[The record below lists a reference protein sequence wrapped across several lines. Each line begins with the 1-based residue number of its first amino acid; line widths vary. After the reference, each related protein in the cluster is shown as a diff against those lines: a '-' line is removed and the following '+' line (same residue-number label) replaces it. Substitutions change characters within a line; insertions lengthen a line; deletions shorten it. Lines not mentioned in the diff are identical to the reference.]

1 MEFKRTNMC
10 GSLRIEDLGK
20 EVVLMGWV
28 GKKRNL
34 GSLVFIDL
42 RDKTGISQI
51 VVREE
56 DADNYQVAKSLA
68 QEYVIEVKGKVF
80 ERESKNPDI
89 PTGDIEII
97 ADKINILDK
106 AKTPPIYIK
115 DDDDVSENLRLKYRY
130 LDMRKPSVQRN
141 LKLRSDIVR
150 TMREYMYD
158 NDFTEVETPFLTKP
172 TPEGARDYL
181 VPSRINSGKFYAL
194 PQSPQLL
201 KQILMIGSLDR
212 YFQVV
217 KCFRDEDLRANRQP
231 EFTQLDLEMSF
242 SNQDDVIAMN
252 EGLLKTL
259 FDKYTDYDLKL
270 PIARMDYSEAIESY
284 GSDKPDLRYGYKI
297 QDVSDIFVDSDF
309 KVFSDNTTD
318 GKSVRAIN
326 FTGLEDKYSRKQLDK
341 LTDFVKDYGLKG
353 LSYVKFNSDMQSSIK
368 KFLTD
373 EIIEGLKEKL
383 GAKEGDLI
391 FLAADKDKTVLEA
404 LGALRV
410 KIAKDN
416 NLYEKEYALT
426 WVVNFPMFEYSE
438 EEDRYVAQHHPFTM
452 MNEEDIDLLETHP
465 EKVRTQAYDI
475 VINGDEMGGGSVRIN
490 NSDLQERVFKALKL
504 SKEDIENKF
513 GFFIEALQYGT
524 PPHAG
529 LAYGLDRLLMLFAK
543 TDNIKDII
551 AFPKTQSATCPLTE
565 APSIVD
571 DKALD
576 ELNIKLRWY
585 EMSMTKEGLV
595 LENNNGNLKIQVDRN
610 SACGSCAANGSCA
623 ERKSTIIEMFSA
635 DDIKK
640 GDTVLLQSDASQI
653 NKLSAIVYV
662 FPMIMVMIGAIG
674 PSLLFK
680 NSNLDLNLISLLS
693 VLVFLAISILIM
705 RKVDKRFKKEQLM
718 KIRKINK

>member
-1 MEFKRTNMC
+1 MEFKRTHMC
-10 GSLRIEDLGK
+10 GSLRIDDLGK

-28 GKKRNL
+28 AKKRNL

-51 VVREE
+51 VIRE
-56 DADNYQVAKSLA
+56 DDKDNYEKARQISA
-68 QEYVIEVKGKVF
+68 EYVLEVKGKVF

-130 LDMRKPSVQRN
+130 PDMRKPSVQRN

-150 TMREYMYD
+150 TMREYFYE
-158 NDFTEVETPFLTKP
+158 NEFTEVETPFLTKP

-181 VPSRINSGKFYAL
+181 VPSRINAGKFYAL

-252 EGLLKTL
+252 EGLLKVL
-259 FDKYTDYDLKL
+259 FDTYTDYDLKL
-270 PIARMDYSEAIESY
+270 PINRMDYSEAMEYY
-284 GSDKPDLRYGYKI
+284 GSDKPDLRFGYKI
-297 QDVSDIFVDSDF
+297 QDVTELFVNSEF
-309 KVFSDNTTD
+309 KVFADNTSD
-318 GKSVRAIN
+318 GRSVRAIN
-326 FTGLEDKYSRKQLDK
+326 FAGLEEKYSRKQLDK

-353 LSYVKFNSDMQSSIK
+353 LSYIKFNESMQSSIK

-373 EIIEGLKEKL
+373 EVIDGLKEKL
-383 GAKEGDLI
+383 DAKDGDLI
-391 FLAADKDKTVLEA
+391 FLAADKDRTVLEG

-410 KIAKDN
+410 KIAKEND
-416 NLYEKEYALT
+416 LYEREYALT

-452 MNEEDIDLLETHP
+452 PNEEDIDLLLTEP

-490 NSDLQERVFKALKL
+490 NSDLQKKVFEALKL
-504 SKEDIENKF
+504 TDEDIQNKF

-565 APSIVD
+565 APALVD
-571 DKALD
+571 DKALE
-576 ELNIKLRWY
+576 ELNIKLRW
-585 EMSMTKEGLV
+585 
-595 LENNNGNLKIQVDRN
+595 
-610 SACGSCAANGSCA
+610 
-623 ERKSTIIEMFSA
+623 
-635 DDIKK
+635 
-640 GDTVLLQSDASQI
+640 I
-653 NKLSAIVYV
+653 N
-662 FPMIMVMIGAIG
+662 
-674 PSLLFK
+674 
-680 NSNLDLNLISLLS
+680 
-693 VLVFLAISILIM
+693 
-705 RKVDKRFKKEQLM
+705 
-718 KIRKINK
+718 

>member
-1 MEFKRTNMC
+1 MEFKRTHMC
-10 GSLRIEDLGK
+10 GSLRNSDLGE

-28 GKKRNL
+28 AKKRNL

-51 VVREE
+51 VIREE
-56 DADNYQVAKSLA
+56 DSENYQKAREISP
-68 QEYVIEVKGKVF
+68 EYVFEVKGKVY

-130 LDMRKPSVQRN
+130 LDMRKPSVQKN

-150 TMREYMYD
+150 TMREYFYD

-181 VPSRINSGKFYAL
+181 VPSRINEGKFYAL

-252 EGLLKTL
+252 EGLLKVL
-259 FDKYTDYDLKL
+259 FDNYTDYDLKL
-270 PIARMDYSEAIESY
+270 PINRMDYSEAMESY

-297 QDVSDIFVDSDF
+297 KNVTDLFIDSDF
-309 KVFSDNTTD
+309 KVFADNTTE

-326 FTGLEDKYSRKQLDK
+326 FNGLEEKYSRKQLDK

-353 LSYVKFNSDMQSSIK
+353 LSYIKFNDSMQSSIK

-373 EIIEGLKEKL
+373 EIVDGLREKL
-383 GAKEGDLI
+383 DAKDGDLI
-391 FLAADKDKTVLEA
+391 FLAADKDRTVLEA

-416 NLYEKEYALT
+416 KLFEKEYALT

-452 MNEEDIDLLETHP
+452 PNEEDIDLLLTEP

-490 NSDLQERVFKALKL
+490 NSDLQKKVFEALKL
-504 SKEDIENKF
+504 SDEDIKNKF

-565 APSIVD
+565 APALVD
-571 DKALD
+571 EKALD
-576 ELNIKLRWY
+576 ELNIKLR
-585 EMSMTKEGLV
+585 
-595 LENNNGNLKIQVDRN
+595 
-610 SACGSCAANGSCA
+610 
-623 ERKSTIIEMFSA
+623 
-635 DDIKK
+635 
-640 GDTVLLQSDASQI
+640 
-653 NKLSAIVYV
+653 
-662 FPMIMVMIGAIG
+662 
-674 PSLLFK
+674 
-680 NSNLDLNLISLLS
+680 
-693 VLVFLAISILIM
+693 
-705 RKVDKRFKKEQLM
+705 
-718 KIRKINK
+718 

>member
-1 MEFKRTNMC
+1 MEFKRTHMC

-28 GKKRNL
+28 AKKRNL

-51 VVREE
+51 VIRE
-56 DADNYQVAKSLA
+56 DNKDNYEKAREISA
-68 QEYVIEVKGKVF
+68 EYVLEIKGKVF

-130 LDMRKPSVQRN
+130 LDMRKPSVQKN

-150 TMREYMYD
+150 TMREYFYE

-181 VPSRINSGKFYAL
+181 VPSRINAGKFYAL

-242 SNQDDVIAMN
+242 SDQDDVIAMN
-252 EGLLKTL
+252 EGLLKVL
-259 FDKYTDYDLKL
+259 FDTYTDYDLKL
-270 PIARMDYSEAIESY
+270 PINRMDYSEAMESY

-297 QDVSDIFVDSDF
+297 KDVTEVFVDSKF
-309 KVFSDNTTD
+309 KVFADNTTE
-318 GKSVRAIN
+318 GRSVRAIN

-353 LSYVKFNSDMQSSIK
+353 LSYIKFNENMQSSIK

-373 EIIEGLKEKL
+373 DVLAALKEKL
-383 GAKEGDLI
+383 DAKDGDLI
-391 FLAADKDKTVLEA
+391 FLAADKDKTVLEG

-410 KIAKDN
+410 KVAKDN
-416 NLYEKEYALT
+416 DLYEKEYALT

-438 EEDRYVAQHHPFTM
+438 EEDRYVSQHHPFTM
-452 MNEEDIDLLETHP
+452 PNEEDIDLLLTHP

-490 NSDLQERVFKALKL
+490 NSDLQKKIFEALKL
-504 SKEDIENKF
+504 SDEDIQNKF

-565 APSIVD
+565 APAIVD
-571 DKALD
+571 DRALE
-576 ELNIKLRWY
+576 ELNIKLR
-585 EMSMTKEGLV
+585 
-595 LENNNGNLKIQVDRN
+595 
-610 SACGSCAANGSCA
+610 
-623 ERKSTIIEMFSA
+623 
-635 DDIKK
+635 
-640 GDTVLLQSDASQI
+640 
-653 NKLSAIVYV
+653 
-662 FPMIMVMIGAIG
+662 
-674 PSLLFK
+674 
-680 NSNLDLNLISLLS
+680 
-693 VLVFLAISILIM
+693 
-705 RKVDKRFKKEQLM
+705 
-718 KIRKINK
+718 

>member
-1 MEFKRTNMC
+1 MEFKRTHMC
-10 GSLRIEDLGK
+10 GSLRSSDLGK

-28 GKKRNL
+28 AKKRNL

-51 VVREE
+51 VIR
-56 DADNYQVAKSLA
+56 DDDKDNYEKAREIS
-68 QEYVIEVKGKVF
+68 QEYVLEVKGKVF

-150 TMREYMYD
+150 TMREYFYE

-181 VPSRINSGKFYAL
+181 VPSRINAGKFYAL

-252 EGLLKTL
+252 EGLLKVL
-259 FDKYTDYDLKL
+259 FDTYTDYDLKL
-270 PIARMDYSEAIESY
+270 PINRMDYSEAMESY

-297 QDVSDIFVDSDF
+297 KDVSEIFVGSEF
-309 KVFSDNTTD
+309 KVFADNTSD

-353 LSYVKFNSDMQSSIK
+353 LSYIKFNNEMQSSIK

-373 EIIEGLKEKL
+373 DVINGLKVKL
-383 GAKEGDLI
+383 DAKDGDLI
-391 FLAADKDKTVLEA
+391 FLAADKDKTVLEG

-452 MNEEDIDLLETHP
+452 PNEEDIDLLLTQP

-490 NSDLQERVFKALKL
+490 NSDLQKKVFEALKL
-504 SKEDIENKF
+504 SDEDIKIKF

-565 APSIVD
+565 APTMVD
-571 DKALD
+571 DKALED
-576 ELNIKLRWY
+576 LNIKLR
-585 EMSMTKEGLV
+585 
-595 LENNNGNLKIQVDRN
+595 
-610 SACGSCAANGSCA
+610 
-623 ERKSTIIEMFSA
+623 
-635 DDIKK
+635 
-640 GDTVLLQSDASQI
+640 
-653 NKLSAIVYV
+653 
-662 FPMIMVMIGAIG
+662 
-674 PSLLFK
+674 
-680 NSNLDLNLISLLS
+680 
-693 VLVFLAISILIM
+693 
-705 RKVDKRFKKEQLM
+705 
-718 KIRKINK
+718 

>member
-1 MEFKRTNMC
+1 MEFKRTHMC

-28 GKKRNL
+28 AKKRNL

-51 VVREE
+51 VIRE
-56 DADNYQVAKSLA
+56 DDKDNYEKAREISA
-68 QEYVIEVKGKVF
+68 EYVLEVKGKVF

-130 LDMRKPSVQRN
+130 LDMRKPSVQKN

-150 TMREYMYD
+150 TMREYFYE

-181 VPSRINSGKFYAL
+181 VPSRINAGKFYAL

-242 SNQDDVIAMN
+242 ADQDDVIAMN
-252 EGLLKTL
+252 EGLLKVL
-259 FDKYTDYDLKL
+259 FDTYTDYDLKL
-270 PIARMDYSEAIESY
+270 PINRMDYSEAMESF

-297 QDVSDIFVDSDF
+297 KDVTEVFVDSEF
-309 KVFSDNTTD
+309 KVFADNTTE
-318 GKSVRAIN
+318 GRSVRAIN

-353 LSYVKFNSDMQSSIK
+353 LSYIKFNENMQSSIK
-368 KFLTD
+368 KFLTED
-373 EIIEGLKEKL
+373 VVNKLKEKL
-383 GAKEGDLI
+383 NAKDGDLI
-391 FLAADKDKTVLEA
+391 FLAADKDKTVLEG

-410 KIAKDN
+410 KVAKDN
-416 NLYEKEYALT
+416 DLYEKEYALT

-438 EEDRYVAQHHPFTM
+438 EEDRYVSQHHPFTM
-452 MNEEDIDLLETHP
+452 PNEEDIDLLLTHP

-490 NSDLQERVFKALKL
+490 NSDLQKKIFEALKL
-504 SKEDIENKF
+504 SDEDIQNKF

-565 APSIVD
+565 APAIVD
-571 DKALD
+571 DRALE
-576 ELNIKLRWY
+576 ELNIKLR
-585 EMSMTKEGLV
+585 
-595 LENNNGNLKIQVDRN
+595 
-610 SACGSCAANGSCA
+610 
-623 ERKSTIIEMFSA
+623 
-635 DDIKK
+635 
-640 GDTVLLQSDASQI
+640 
-653 NKLSAIVYV
+653 
-662 FPMIMVMIGAIG
+662 
-674 PSLLFK
+674 
-680 NSNLDLNLISLLS
+680 
-693 VLVFLAISILIM
+693 
-705 RKVDKRFKKEQLM
+705 
-718 KIRKINK
+718 

>member
-1 MEFKRTNMC
+1 MEFKRTHMC

-28 GKKRNL
+28 AKKRNL

-51 VVREE
+51 VIRE
-56 DADNYQVAKSLA
+56 DNKDNYEKAREISA
-68 QEYVIEVKGKVF
+68 EYVLEIKGKVF

-130 LDMRKPSVQRN
+130 LDMRKPSVQKN

-150 TMREYMYD
+150 TMREYFYE

-181 VPSRINSGKFYAL
+181 VPSRINAGKFYAL

-242 SNQDDVIAMN
+242 SDQDDVIAMN
-252 EGLLKTL
+252 EGLLKVL
-259 FDKYTDYDLKL
+259 FDTYTDYDLKL
-270 PIARMDYSEAIESY
+270 PINRMDYSEAMESY

-297 QDVSDIFVDSDF
+297 KDVTDVFVNSEF
-309 KVFSDNTTD
+309 KVFSDNTTE
-318 GKSVRAIN
+318 GRSVRAIN

-353 LSYVKFNSDMQSSIK
+353 LSYIKFNENMQSSIK

-373 EIIEGLKEKL
+373 DVLAALKEKL
-383 GAKEGDLI
+383 DAKDGDLI
-391 FLAADKDKTVLEA
+391 FLAADKDKTVLEG

-410 KIAKDN
+410 KVAKDN
-416 NLYEKEYALT
+416 DLYEKEYALT

-438 EEDRYVAQHHPFTM
+438 EEDRYVSQHHPFTM
-452 MNEEDIDLLETHP
+452 PNEEDIDLLLTHP

-490 NSDLQERVFKALKL
+490 NSDLQKKIFEALKL
-504 SKEDIENKF
+504 SDEDIQNKF

-565 APSIVD
+565 APAIVD
-571 DKALD
+571 DRALE
-576 ELNIKLRWY
+576 ELNIKLR
-585 EMSMTKEGLV
+585 
-595 LENNNGNLKIQVDRN
+595 
-610 SACGSCAANGSCA
+610 
-623 ERKSTIIEMFSA
+623 
-635 DDIKK
+635 
-640 GDTVLLQSDASQI
+640 
-653 NKLSAIVYV
+653 
-662 FPMIMVMIGAIG
+662 
-674 PSLLFK
+674 
-680 NSNLDLNLISLLS
+680 
-693 VLVFLAISILIM
+693 
-705 RKVDKRFKKEQLM
+705 
-718 KIRKINK
+718 

>member
-1 MEFKRTNMC
+1 MGGNMEFKRTHMC
-10 GSLRIEDLGK
+10 GSLRNSDLGK

-28 GKKRNL
+28 AKKRNL

-51 VVREE
+51 VIREE
-56 DADNYQVAKSLA
+56 DSENYQKAREISP
-68 QEYVIEVKGKVF
+68 EYVLEVKGKVY

-97 ADKINILDK
+97 AYKINILDK

-130 LDMRKPSVQRN
+130 LDMRKPSVQKN

-150 TMREYMYD
+150 TMREYFYD

-181 VPSRINSGKFYAL
+181 VPSRINDGKFYAL

-252 EGLLKTL
+252 EGLLKVL
-259 FDKYTDYDLKL
+259 FDNYTDYNLEL
-270 PIARMDYSEAIESY
+270 PINRMDYSEAMESY

-297 QDVSDIFVDSDF
+297 KNVTDLFVDSEF
-309 KVFSDNTTD
+309 KVFAENTLD

-326 FTGLEDKYSRKQLDK
+326 FKGLEEKYSRKQLDK

-353 LSYVKFNSDMQSSIK
+353 LSYIKFNDSMQSSIK

-373 EIIEGLKEKL
+373 ELIDGLREKL
-383 GAKEGDLI
+383 DAECGDLI
-391 FLAADKDKTVLEA
+391 FLAADKDRTVLEA

-416 NLYEKEYALT
+416 KLFEKEYALT

-452 MNEEDIDLLETHP
+452 PNEEDIDFLLTEP

-490 NSDLQERVFKALKL
+490 NSDLQKKVFEALKL
-504 SKEDIENKF
+504 SDEDIKNKF

-565 APSIVD
+565 APALVD
-571 DKALD
+571 EKALE
-576 ELNIKLRWY
+576 ELNIKLR
-585 EMSMTKEGLV
+585 
-595 LENNNGNLKIQVDRN
+595 
-610 SACGSCAANGSCA
+610 
-623 ERKSTIIEMFSA
+623 
-635 DDIKK
+635 
-640 GDTVLLQSDASQI
+640 
-653 NKLSAIVYV
+653 
-662 FPMIMVMIGAIG
+662 
-674 PSLLFK
+674 
-680 NSNLDLNLISLLS
+680 
-693 VLVFLAISILIM
+693 
-705 RKVDKRFKKEQLM
+705 
-718 KIRKINK
+718 

>member
-1 MEFKRTNMC
+1 MEFKRTHMC
-10 GSLRIEDLGK
+10 GSLRSSDLGK

-28 GKKRNL
+28 AKKRNL

-51 VVREE
+51 VIR
-56 DADNYQVAKSLA
+56 DDDKDNYEKAREIS
-68 QEYVIEVKGKVF
+68 QEYVLEVKGKVF

-150 TMREYMYD
+150 TMREYFYE

-181 VPSRINSGKFYAL
+181 VPSRINAGKFYAL

-252 EGLLKTL
+252 EGLLKVL
-259 FDKYTDYDLKL
+259 FDTYTDYDLKL
-270 PIARMDYSEAIESY
+270 PINRMDYSEAMESY

-297 QDVSDIFVDSDF
+297 KDVSEIFVGSEF
-309 KVFSDNTTD
+309 KVFADNTGD
-318 GKSVRAIN
+318 GRSVRAIN

-341 LTDFVKDYGLKG
+341 LTDPVKDYGLKG
-353 LSYVKFNSDMQSSIK
+353 LSYIKFNNEMQSSIK

-373 EIIEGLKEKL
+373 DVINGLKEKL
-383 GAKEGDLI
+383 DAKDGDLI
-391 FLAADKDKTVLEA
+391 FLAADKDKTVLEG

-452 MNEEDIDLLETHP
+452 PNEEDIDLLLTQP

-490 NSDLQERVFKALKL
+490 NSDLQKKVFEALKL
-504 SKEDIENKF
+504 SDEDIKIKF

-565 APSIVD
+565 APTMVD
-571 DKALD
+571 DKALED
-576 ELNIKLRWY
+576 LNIKLR
-585 EMSMTKEGLV
+585 
-595 LENNNGNLKIQVDRN
+595 
-610 SACGSCAANGSCA
+610 
-623 ERKSTIIEMFSA
+623 
-635 DDIKK
+635 
-640 GDTVLLQSDASQI
+640 
-653 NKLSAIVYV
+653 
-662 FPMIMVMIGAIG
+662 
-674 PSLLFK
+674 
-680 NSNLDLNLISLLS
+680 
-693 VLVFLAISILIM
+693 
-705 RKVDKRFKKEQLM
+705 
-718 KIRKINK
+718 

>member
-1 MEFKRTNMC
+1 MEFKRTHMC

-28 GKKRNL
+28 AKKRNL

-51 VVREE
+51 VIRE
-56 DADNYQVAKSLA
+56 DDKDNYERARQISA
-68 QEYVIEVKGKVF
+68 EYVLEVKGKVF

-150 TMREYMYD
+150 TMREYFYD
-158 NDFTEVETPFLTKP
+158 NEFTEVETPFLTKP

-181 VPSRINSGKFYAL
+181 VPSRINAGKFYAL

-242 SNQDDVIAMN
+242 SDQDDVIAMN
-252 EGLLKTL
+252 EGLLKVL
-259 FDKYTDYDLKL
+259 FDTYTDYDLKL
-270 PIARMDYSEAIESY
+270 PINRMDYSEAMESY
-284 GSDKPDLRYGYKI
+284 GSDKPDLRFGYKI
-297 QDVSDIFVDSDF
+297 KDVTELFVDSEF
-309 KVFSDNTTD
+309 KVFADNTSD
-318 GKSVRAIN
+318 GRSVRAIN
-326 FTGLEDKYSRKQLDK
+326 FTGLEEKYSRKQLDK

-353 LSYVKFNSDMQSSIK
+353 LSYIKFNESMQSSIK

-373 EIIEGLKEKL
+373 EVIDGLREKL
-383 GAKEGDLI
+383 DAKDGDLI
-391 FLAADKDKTVLEA
+391 FLAADKDRTVLEG

-410 KIAKDN
+410 KIAKEN

-452 MNEEDIDLLETHP
+452 PNEEDIDLLLTEP

-490 NSDLQERVFKALKL
+490 NSDLQKKVFEALKL
-504 SKEDIENKF
+504 TDEDIQNKF

-565 APSIVD
+565 APALVD
-571 DKALD
+571 DKALE
-576 ELNIKLRWY
+576 ELNIKLR
-585 EMSMTKEGLV
+585 
-595 LENNNGNLKIQVDRN
+595 
-610 SACGSCAANGSCA
+610 
-623 ERKSTIIEMFSA
+623 
-635 DDIKK
+635 
-640 GDTVLLQSDASQI
+640 
-653 NKLSAIVYV
+653 
-662 FPMIMVMIGAIG
+662 
-674 PSLLFK
+674 
-680 NSNLDLNLISLLS
+680 
-693 VLVFLAISILIM
+693 
-705 RKVDKRFKKEQLM
+705 
-718 KIRKINK
+718 

>member
-1 MEFKRTNMC
+1 MEFKRTHMC
-10 GSLRIEDLGK
+10 GSLRNSDLGK

-28 GKKRNL
+28 AKKRNL

-51 VVREE
+51 VIREE
-56 DADNYQVAKSLA
+56 DSENYQKAREISP
-68 QEYVIEVKGKVF
+68 EYVLEVKGKVY

-97 ADKINILDK
+97 AYKINILDK

-130 LDMRKPSVQRN
+130 LDMRKPSVQKN

-150 TMREYMYD
+150 TMREYFYD

-181 VPSRINSGKFYAL
+181 VPSRINDGKFYAL

-252 EGLLKTL
+252 EGLLKVL
-259 FDKYTDYDLKL
+259 FDNYTDYNLEL
-270 PIARMDYSEAIESY
+270 PINRMDYSEAMESY

-297 QDVSDIFVDSDF
+297 KNVTDLFVYSEF
-309 KVFSDNTTD
+309 KVFAENTLD

-326 FTGLEDKYSRKQLDK
+326 FKGLEEKYSRKQLDK

-353 LSYVKFNSDMQSSIK
+353 LSYIKFNDSMQSSIK

-373 EIIEGLKEKL
+373 ELIDGLREKL
-383 GAKEGDLI
+383 DAECGDLI
-391 FLAADKDKTVLEA
+391 FLAADKDRTVLEA

-416 NLYEKEYALT
+416 KLFEKEYALT

-452 MNEEDIDLLETHP
+452 PNEEDIDLLLTEP

-490 NSDLQERVFKALKL
+490 NSDLQKKVFEALKL
-504 SKEDIENKF
+504 SDEDIKNKF

-565 APSIVD
+565 APALVD
-571 DKALD
+571 EKALE
-576 ELNIKLRWY
+576 ELNIKLRWFY
-585 EMSMTKEGLV
+585 KWQW
-595 LENNNGNLKIQVDRN
+595 LK
-610 SACGSCAANGSCA
+610 
-623 ERKSTIIEMFSA
+623 
-635 DDIKK
+635 
-640 GDTVLLQSDASQI
+640 
-653 NKLSAIVYV
+653 
-662 FPMIMVMIGAIG
+662 
-674 PSLLFK
+674 
-680 NSNLDLNLISLLS
+680 
-693 VLVFLAISILIM
+693 
-705 RKVDKRFKKEQLM
+705 KV
-718 KIRKINK
+718 

>member
-1 MEFKRTNMC
+1 MEFKRTHMC
-10 GSLRIEDLGK
+10 GSLRESNLGE

-28 GKKRNL
+28 AKKRNL

-42 RDKTGISQI
+42 RDKTGLSQI
-51 VVREE
+51 VIREE
-56 DADNYQVAKSLA
+56 DSENYEKARGISA
-68 QEYVIEVKGKVF
+68 EYVLEVKGKVF

-89 PTGDIEII
+89 PTGNIEII

-150 TMREYMYD
+150 TMREYFYD

-181 VPSRINSGKFYAL
+181 VPSRINEGKFYAL

-242 SNQDDVIAMN
+242 SDQDDVIAMN
-252 EGLLKTL
+252 EGLLKVL
-259 FDKYTDYDLKL
+259 FDTYTDYDLKL
-270 PIARMDYSEAIESY
+270 PINRMDYSEAMESY

-297 QDVSDIFVDSDF
+297 QNVSDIFVDSEF
-309 KVFSDNTTD
+309 RVFADNTSD

-326 FTGLEDKYSRKQLDK
+326 FTGLEEKYSRKQLDK

-353 LSYVKFNSDMQSSIK
+353 LSYIKFNDNMQSSIK

-383 GAKEGDLI
+383 DAKEGDLI
-391 FLAADKDKTVLEA
+391 FLAADKDRTVLEA

-416 NLYEKEYALT
+416 DLFEKEYALT

-452 MNEEDIDLLETHP
+452 PNEEDIDLLLTEP

-490 NSDLQERVFKALKL
+490 NSDLQKKVFEALKL
-504 SKEDIENKF
+504 TDEDIKNKF

-565 APSIVD
+565 APALVD
-571 DKALD
+571 DRALE
-576 ELNIKLRWY
+576 ELNIKLRW
-585 EMSMTKEGLV
+585 
-595 LENNNGNLKIQVDRN
+595 
-610 SACGSCAANGSCA
+610 
-623 ERKSTIIEMFSA
+623 
-635 DDIKK
+635 
-640 GDTVLLQSDASQI
+640 
-653 NKLSAIVYV
+653 
-662 FPMIMVMIGAIG
+662 
-674 PSLLFK
+674 
-680 NSNLDLNLISLLS
+680 
-693 VLVFLAISILIM
+693 
-705 RKVDKRFKKEQLM
+705 
-718 KIRKINK
+718 

>member
-1 MEFKRTNMC
+1 MEFKRTHMC
-10 GSLRIEDLGK
+10 GSLRESNLGE

-28 GKKRNL
+28 AKKRNL

-51 VVREE
+51 VIREE
-56 DADNYQVAKSLA
+56 DSENYEKARGISA
-68 QEYVIEVKGKVF
+68 EYVLEVKGKVF

-89 PTGDIEII
+89 PTGNIEII

-150 TMREYMYD
+150 TMREYFYD

-181 VPSRINSGKFYAL
+181 VPSRINEGKFYAL

-242 SNQDDVIAMN
+242 SDQDDVIAMN
-252 EGLLKTL
+252 EGLLKVL
-259 FDKYTDYDLKL
+259 FDTYTDYDLKL
-270 PIARMDYSEAIESY
+270 PINRMDYSEAMESY

-297 QDVSDIFVDSDF
+297 QNVSDIFVDSEF
-309 KVFSDNTTD
+309 RVFADNTSD

-326 FTGLEDKYSRKQLDK
+326 FTGLEEKYSRKQLDK

-353 LSYVKFNSDMQSSIK
+353 LSYIKFNDNMQSSIN

-383 GAKEGDLI
+383 DAKEGDLI
-391 FLAADKDKTVLEA
+391 FLAADKDRTVLEA

-416 NLYEKEYALT
+416 DLFEKEYALT

-452 MNEEDIDLLETHP
+452 PNEEDIDLLLTEP

-490 NSDLQERVFKALKL
+490 NSDLQKKVFEALKL
-504 SKEDIENKF
+504 TDEDIKNKF

-551 AFPKTQSATCPLTE
+551 VFPKTQSATCPLTE
-565 APSIVD
+565 APALVD
-571 DKALD
+571 DRALE
-576 ELNIKLRWY
+576 ELNIKLRW
-585 EMSMTKEGLV
+585 
-595 LENNNGNLKIQVDRN
+595 
-610 SACGSCAANGSCA
+610 
-623 ERKSTIIEMFSA
+623 
-635 DDIKK
+635 
-640 GDTVLLQSDASQI
+640 
-653 NKLSAIVYV
+653 
-662 FPMIMVMIGAIG
+662 
-674 PSLLFK
+674 
-680 NSNLDLNLISLLS
+680 
-693 VLVFLAISILIM
+693 
-705 RKVDKRFKKEQLM
+705 
-718 KIRKINK
+718 

>member
-1 MEFKRTNMC
+1 MEFKRTHMC
-10 GSLRIEDLGK
+10 GSLRIEDLSK

-28 GKKRNL
+28 AKKRNL

-51 VVREE
+51 VIRE
-56 DADNYQVAKSLA
+56 DDKDNYEKARQISA
-68 QEYVIEVKGKVF
+68 EYVLEVKGKVF

-89 PTGDIEII
+89 PTGEIEII

-150 TMREYMYD
+150 TMREYFYE
-158 NDFTEVETPFLTKP
+158 NEFTEVETPFLTKP

-181 VPSRINSGKFYAL
+181 VPSRINAGKFYAL

-242 SNQDDVIAMN
+242 SDQDDVIAMN
-252 EGLLKTL
+252 EGLLKVL
-259 FDKYTDYDLKL
+259 FDTYTDYDLKL
-270 PIARMDYSEAIESY
+270 PINRMDYSEAMESY
-284 GSDKPDLRYGYKI
+284 GSDKPDLRFGYKI
-297 QDVSDIFVDSDF
+297 QDVTELFVDSEF
-309 KVFSDNTTD
+309 KVFADNTTN
-318 GKSVRAIN
+318 GRSVRAIN
-326 FTGLEDKYSRKQLDK
+326 FTGLEEKYSRKQLDK

-353 LSYVKFNSDMQSSIK
+353 LSYIKFNESMQSSIK

-373 EIIEGLKEKL
+373 EVIDGLKEKL
-383 GAKEGDLI
+383 DAKDGDLI
-391 FLAADKDKTVLEA
+391 FLAADKDRTVLEG

-410 KIAKDN
+410 KIAKEND
-416 NLYEKEYALT
+416 LYEREYALT

-452 MNEEDIDLLETHP
+452 PNEEDIDLLLTEP

-490 NSDLQERVFKALKL
+490 NSDLQKKVFEALKL
-504 SKEDIENKF
+504 TDEDIQNKF

-565 APSIVD
+565 APALVD
-571 DKALD
+571 DKALE
-576 ELNIKLRWY
+576 ELNIKLRW
-585 EMSMTKEGLV
+585 
-595 LENNNGNLKIQVDRN
+595 
-610 SACGSCAANGSCA
+610 
-623 ERKSTIIEMFSA
+623 
-635 DDIKK
+635 
-640 GDTVLLQSDASQI
+640 I
-653 NKLSAIVYV
+653 N
-662 FPMIMVMIGAIG
+662 
-674 PSLLFK
+674 
-680 NSNLDLNLISLLS
+680 
-693 VLVFLAISILIM
+693 
-705 RKVDKRFKKEQLM
+705 
-718 KIRKINK
+718 

>member
-1 MEFKRTNMC
+1 MEFKRTHMC
-10 GSLRIEDLGK
+10 GSLRNCDLGE

-28 GKKRNL
+28 AKKRNL

-51 VVREE
+51 VIREE
-56 DADNYQVAKSLA
+56 DSENYQKAREISP
-68 QEYVIEVKGKVF
+68 EYVLEVKGKVY

-130 LDMRKPSVQRN
+130 LDMRKPSVQKN

-150 TMREYMYD
+150 TMREYFYD

-181 VPSRINSGKFYAL
+181 VPSRINEGKFYAL

-252 EGLLKTL
+252 EGLLKVL
-259 FDKYTDYDLKL
+259 FDNYTDYDLKL
-270 PIARMDYSEAIESY
+270 PISRMDYSEAMESY

-297 QDVSDIFVDSDF
+297 KNVTDLFIDSDF
-309 KVFSDNTTD
+309 KVFADNTTD

-326 FTGLEDKYSRKQLDK
+326 FNGLEEKYSRKQLDK

-353 LSYVKFNSDMQSSIK
+353 LSYIKFNDSMQSSIK

-373 EIIEGLKEKL
+373 EIVDGLREKL
-383 GAKEGDLI
+383 DAKDGDLI
-391 FLAADKDKTVLEA
+391 FLAADKDRTVLEA

-416 NLYEKEYALT
+416 KLFEKEYALT

-452 MNEEDIDLLETHP
+452 PNDEDIDLLLTEP

-490 NSDLQERVFKALKL
+490 NSDLQKKVFEALKL
-504 SKEDIENKF
+504 SDEDIKNKF

-565 APSIVD
+565 APALVD
-571 DKALD
+571 EKALE
-576 ELNIKLRWY
+576 ELNIKLRWFY
-585 EMSMTKEGLV
+585 KWQW
-595 LENNNGNLKIQVDRN
+595 LK
-610 SACGSCAANGSCA
+610 
-623 ERKSTIIEMFSA
+623 
-635 DDIKK
+635 
-640 GDTVLLQSDASQI
+640 
-653 NKLSAIVYV
+653 
-662 FPMIMVMIGAIG
+662 
-674 PSLLFK
+674 
-680 NSNLDLNLISLLS
+680 
-693 VLVFLAISILIM
+693 
-705 RKVDKRFKKEQLM
+705 KV
-718 KIRKINK
+718 

>member
-1 MEFKRTNMC
+1 MEFKRTHMC

-28 GKKRNL
+28 AKKRNL

-51 VVREE
+51 VIRE
-56 DADNYQVAKSLA
+56 DDKDNYEKARQISA
-68 QEYVIEVKGKVF
+68 EYVLEVKGKVF

-89 PTGDIEII
+89 PTGEIEII

-106 AKTPPIYIK
+106 AKIPPIYIK

-150 TMREYMYD
+150 TMREYFYE
-158 NDFTEVETPFLTKP
+158 NEFTEVETPFLTKP

-181 VPSRINSGKFYAL
+181 VPSRINAGKFYAL

-252 EGLLKTL
+252 EGLLKVL
-259 FDKYTDYDLKL
+259 FDTYTDYDLKL
-270 PIARMDYSEAIESY
+270 PINRMDYSEAMEYY
-284 GSDKPDLRYGYKI
+284 GSDKPDLRFGYKI
-297 QDVSDIFVDSDF
+297 QDVTELFVNSEF
-309 KVFSDNTTD
+309 KVFADNTSD
-318 GKSVRAIN
+318 GRSVRAIN
-326 FTGLEDKYSRKQLDK
+326 FAGLEEKYSRKQLDK

-353 LSYVKFNSDMQSSIK
+353 LSYIKFNESMQSSIK

-373 EIIEGLKEKL
+373 EVIDGLKEKL
-383 GAKEGDLI
+383 DAKDGDLI
-391 FLAADKDKTVLEA
+391 FLAADKDRTVLEG

-410 KIAKDN
+410 KIAKEND
-416 NLYEKEYALT
+416 LYEREYALT

-452 MNEEDIDLLETHP
+452 PNEEDIDLLLTAP

-490 NSDLQERVFKALKL
+490 NSDLQKKVFEALKL
-504 SKEDIENKF
+504 TDEDIQNKF

-565 APSIVD
+565 APALVD
-571 DKALD
+571 DKALE
-576 ELNIKLRWY
+576 ELNIKLRW
-585 EMSMTKEGLV
+585 
-595 LENNNGNLKIQVDRN
+595 
-610 SACGSCAANGSCA
+610 
-623 ERKSTIIEMFSA
+623 
-635 DDIKK
+635 
-640 GDTVLLQSDASQI
+640 I
-653 NKLSAIVYV
+653 N
-662 FPMIMVMIGAIG
+662 
-674 PSLLFK
+674 
-680 NSNLDLNLISLLS
+680 
-693 VLVFLAISILIM
+693 
-705 RKVDKRFKKEQLM
+705 
-718 KIRKINK
+718 

>member
-10 GSLRIEDLGK
+10 GDLRIENVGDS
-20 EVVLMGWV
+20 VVLMGWV
-28 GKKRNL
+28 AKKRNL

-42 RDKTGISQI
+42 RDKTGITQI
-51 VVREE
+51 VVRE
-56 DADNYQVAKSLA
+56 DDKDNYEKARSIT
-68 QEYVIEVKGKVF
+68 QEYVLEVKGRVN

-89 PTGDIEII
+89 GTGDIEII
-97 ADKINILDK
+97 VDKINILDK

-130 LDMRKPSVQRN
+130 LDLRKPSVQRN

-181 VPSRINSGKFYAL
+181 VPSRINEGKFYAL

-242 SNQDDVIAMN
+242 SDQDDVIAMN
-252 EGLLKTL
+252 EGLLKEL

-270 PIARMDYSEAIESY
+270 PIDRMDYSEAITSY

-297 QDVSDIFVDSDF
+297 NDVSSVFENSDF
-309 KVFSDNTTD
+309 KVFADNTND
-318 GKSVRAIN
+318 GRSVRAIN
-326 FTGLEDKYSRKQLDK
+326 FKNIAANYSRKQLDK

-353 LSYVKFNSDMQSSIK
+353 LSYIKYSEDIQSSIK

-373 EIIEGLKEKL
+373 DIISGLKDKL
-383 GAKEGDLI
+383 DMEDGDLI
-391 FLAADKDKTVLEA
+391 LIGADKDKTVLEA
-404 LGALRV
+404 MGALRRKV
-410 KIAKDN
+410 AKDN
-416 NLYEKEYALT
+416 DLIEKEYALC

-438 EEDRYVAQHHPFTM
+438 EEDRYVSQHHPFTM
-452 MNEEDIDLLETHP
+452 PNEEDIDLLLTEP

-490 NSDLQERVFKALKL
+490 NSDLQEKVFEALKL
-504 SKEDIENKF
+504 SDEDIKNKF

-529 LAYGLDRLLMLFAK
+529 LAYGLDRLVMLFAK

-565 APSIVD
+565 APSVVD
-571 DKALD
+571 EKALE
-576 ELNIKLRWY
+576 ELNIKLR
-585 EMSMTKEGLV
+585 
-595 LENNNGNLKIQVDRN
+595 
-610 SACGSCAANGSCA
+610 
-623 ERKSTIIEMFSA
+623 
-635 DDIKK
+635 
-640 GDTVLLQSDASQI
+640 
-653 NKLSAIVYV
+653 
-662 FPMIMVMIGAIG
+662 
-674 PSLLFK
+674 
-680 NSNLDLNLISLLS
+680 
-693 VLVFLAISILIM
+693 
-705 RKVDKRFKKEQLM
+705 
-718 KIRKINK
+718 

>member
-1 MEFKRTNMC
+1 MEFKRTHMC
-10 GSLRIEDLGK
+10 GSLRSSDLGE

-28 GKKRNL
+28 AKKRNL

-51 VVREE
+51 VIREE
-56 DADNYQVAKSLA
+56 DNENYEKARQISA
-68 QEYVIEVKGKVF
+68 EYVLEVKGKVF

-150 TMREYMYD
+150 TMREYFYD

-181 VPSRINSGKFYAL
+181 VPSRINEGKFYAL

-242 SNQDDVIAMN
+242 SNQDDVISMN
-252 EGLLKTL
+252 EGLLKVL
-259 FDKYTDYDLKL
+259 FDTYTDYDLKL
-270 PIARMDYSEAIESY
+270 PINRMDFSEAMESY

-297 QDVSDIFVDSDF
+297 KNVSDIFIDSEF
-309 KVFSDNTTD
+309 KVFADNTSE
-318 GKSVRAIN
+318 GRSVRAIN

-353 LSYVKFNSDMQSSIK
+353 LSYIKFNDNMQSSIK
-368 KFLTD
+368 KFLTED
-373 EIIEGLKEKL
+373 IIDGLKDKL
-383 GAKEGDLI
+383 DAKDGDLI
-391 FLAADKDKTVLEA
+391 FLAADKDRTVLEA

-452 MNEEDIDLLETHP
+452 PNEEDIDLLLTEP

-490 NSDLQERVFKALKL
+490 NSDLQRKVFEALKL
-504 SKEDIENKF
+504 SDEDIKNKF

-565 APSIVD
+565 APAIVD
-571 DKALD
+571 DKALE
-576 ELNIKLRWY
+576 ELNIKLR
-585 EMSMTKEGLV
+585 
-595 LENNNGNLKIQVDRN
+595 
-610 SACGSCAANGSCA
+610 
-623 ERKSTIIEMFSA
+623 
-635 DDIKK
+635 
-640 GDTVLLQSDASQI
+640 
-653 NKLSAIVYV
+653 
-662 FPMIMVMIGAIG
+662 
-674 PSLLFK
+674 
-680 NSNLDLNLISLLS
+680 
-693 VLVFLAISILIM
+693 
-705 RKVDKRFKKEQLM
+705 
-718 KIRKINK
+718 

>member
-10 GSLRIEDLGK
+10 GDLRIENINDS
-20 EVVLMGWV
+20 VVLMGWV
-28 GKKRNL
+28 AKKRNL

-42 RDKTGISQI
+42 RDKTGITQI

-56 DADNYQVAKSLA
+56 DSENYAKTREIS
-68 QEYVIEVKGKVF
+68 QEYVIEVKGKVS
-80 ERESKNPDI
+80 ERESKNNEI
-89 PTGDIEII
+89 PTGEIEII

-150 TMREYMYD
+150 TIREYMYE

-231 EFTQLDLEMSF
+231 EFTQMDLEMSF

-252 EGLLKTL
+252 EGLLKEL

-270 PIARMDYSEAIESY
+270 PIDRMDYAEAMNSY

-297 QDVSDIFVDSDF
+297 EDVSEVFVDSEF
-309 KVFSDNTTD
+309 KVFADNTKD
-318 GKSVRAIN
+318 GKSVRALN
-326 FTGLEDKYSRKQLDK
+326 FKGIADNYSRKQLDK

-353 LSYVKFNSDMQSSIK
+353 LSYIKYSDEIQSSIK
-368 KFLTD
+368 KFLND
-373 EIIEGLKEKL
+373 DIILGLKEKL
-383 GAKEGDLI
+383 NMEDGDLI
-391 FLAADKDKTVLEA
+391 LIGADKDRVVLEA
-404 LGALRV
+404 MGALRRKV
-410 KIAKDN
+410 AKDN
-416 NLYEKEYALT
+416 DLIEKEYALC

-452 MNEEDIDLLETHP
+452 PNEDDIDLLLTEP

-490 NSDLQERVFKALKL
+490 NSELQEKVFEALKL
-504 SKEDIENKF
+504 SEEDIKNKF

-571 DKALD
+571 EKALN
-576 ELNIKLRWY
+576 ELNIKL
-585 EMSMTKEGLV
+585 K
-595 LENNNGNLKIQVDRN
+595 
-610 SACGSCAANGSCA
+610 
-623 ERKSTIIEMFSA
+623 
-635 DDIKK
+635 
-640 GDTVLLQSDASQI
+640 
-653 NKLSAIVYV
+653 
-662 FPMIMVMIGAIG
+662 
-674 PSLLFK
+674 
-680 NSNLDLNLISLLS
+680 
-693 VLVFLAISILIM
+693 
-705 RKVDKRFKKEQLM
+705 
-718 KIRKINK
+718 

>member
-10 GSLRIEDLGK
+10 GDLRIENVGDS
-20 EVVLMGWV
+20 VVLMGWV
-28 GKKRNL
+28 AKKRNL
-34 GSLVFIDL
+34 GSLVFVDL
-42 RDKTGISQI
+42 RDKTGITQI

-56 DADNYQVAKSLA
+56 DSENYEKTRGIS
-68 QEYVIEVKGKVF
+68 QEYVLEVKGKVS
-80 ERESKNPDI
+80 ERESKNGEI

-97 ADKINILDK
+97 AEKINILDK

-150 TMREYMYD
+150 TIREYMY
-158 NDFTEVETPFLTKP
+158 NHDFTEVETPFLTKP

-217 KCFRDEDLRANRQP
+217 RCFRDEDLRANRQP
-231 EFTQLDLEMSF
+231 EFTQMDLEMSF

-252 EGLLKTL
+252 EGLLKEL

-270 PIARMDYSEAIESY
+270 PIPRMDYSEAMNSY

-297 QDVSDIFVDSDF
+297 EDVSEVFIGSEF
-309 KVFSDNTTD
+309 KVFADNTSH

-326 FTGLEDKYSRKQLDK
+326 FKNLADKYSRKQLDK

-353 LSYVKFNSDMQSSIK
+353 LSYIKYSLDPQSSIK

-373 EIIEGLKEKL
+373 EIIEKLKEKL
-383 GAKEGDLI
+383 GMEDGDLI
-391 FLAADKDKTVLEA
+391 FLGADKDRTVLEA
-404 LGALRV
+404 MGALRRKV
-410 KIAKDN
+410 AKDN
-416 NLYEKEYALT
+416 DLVEKEYALC

-452 MNEEDIDLLETHP
+452 PNEEDIDLLMTQP

-490 NSDLQERVFKALKL
+490 NSDLQEKVFEALKL
-504 SKEDIENKF
+504 SEEDIKNKF

-565 APSIVD
+565 APSLVD
-571 DKALD
+571 EKALN
-576 ELNIKLRWY
+576 ELNIKL
-585 EMSMTKEGLV
+585 K
-595 LENNNGNLKIQVDRN
+595 
-610 SACGSCAANGSCA
+610 
-623 ERKSTIIEMFSA
+623 
-635 DDIKK
+635 
-640 GDTVLLQSDASQI
+640 
-653 NKLSAIVYV
+653 
-662 FPMIMVMIGAIG
+662 
-674 PSLLFK
+674 
-680 NSNLDLNLISLLS
+680 
-693 VLVFLAISILIM
+693 
-705 RKVDKRFKKEQLM
+705 
-718 KIRKINK
+718 